1 MSDEGA
7 AVSGMAYV
15 AGYRLLSRAAVE
27 FHAFAGLGSITEG
40 HPGFVSDDYL
50 TAKSAEV
57 QTAVAELELAG
68 MWRRRPGGYIVVD
81 DEMIKT
87 AINFS
92 EQLEAECAKLGRH
105 RLYCQGR
112 RSGSETCP
120 HCGQPLD
127 GIDDGGAV
135 TARPSAARH

>member
-1 MSDEGA
+1 MSDEGD
-7 AVSGMAYV
+7 AVSGTEYV
-15 AGYRLLSRAAVE
+15 RGFRLLRRAAVDL
-27 FHAFAGLGSITEG
+27 HVFAGLGTIAEG

-50 TAKSAEV
+50 TARPAEV

-68 MWRRRPGGYIVVD
+68 VWRRRPGGYIVVD

-105 RLYCQGR
+105 RLYRQGR

-127 GIDDGGAV
+127 GVPDLVELSTNPDV
-135 TARPSAARH
+135 